1 LSKVAYSVPFAPY
14 TWNIA
19 GGIYLDDVD
28 DIFREQMIKTGTF
41 IGVMLLLVVGMSLLL
56 RGSILKPLAAMTG
69 TMQELASG
77 DTTTGIPALGRRD
90 EIGAMA
96 RSLQVFKE
104 SMIETG
110 RLRSEQDALKQQAE
124 AERVGLLSSMANDF
138 EGSVGASLDLLTRS
152 AADMRATSQNMSTMA
167 EEASRQTS
175 TVANVA
181 EEATANVQTV
191 AAATEELSSSV
202 SEIGRQ
208 VAQSTEIAAKAM
220 MEANRTNA
228 TVQGLSDAAQ
238 KIGDVV
244 KLINDIASQTNL
256 LALNATIEAARAG
269 DAGKGFAVV
278 ANEVKSLA
286 TQTAKATEE
295 ISAQVAAMQ
304 NVTGEAVQAIEG
316 IGGTIAT
323 INQIAT
329 TIASAVEQQGAA
341 TREIAR
347 NVQQAAAGTGKVS
360 SDIAGVSRTA
370 GEAGQSAMKVRTA
383 AEQLSDQS
391 SALRTRINN
400 FLANIRAA

>member
-1 LSKVAYSVPFAPY
+1 
-14 TWNIA
+14 
-19 GGIYLDDVD
+19 
-28 DIFREQMIKTGTF
+28 
-41 IGVMLLLVVGMSLLL
+41 MLLLVLGMSLLL
-56 RGSILKPLAAMTG
+56 RRSILKPLAAMTA
-69 TMQELASG
+69 TMQELAGG
-77 DTTTGIPALGRRD
+77 DTTTEIPALGRRD

-152 AADMRATSQNMSTMA
+152 AGEMRETSQNMSTMA

-181 EEATANVQTV
+181 EQATANVQTV

-238 KIGDVV
+238 KIGD
-244 KLINDIASQTNL
+244 
-256 LALNATIEAARAG
+256 
-269 DAGKGFAVV
+269 
-278 ANEVKSLA
+278 
-286 TQTAKATEE
+286 
-295 ISAQVAAMQ
+295 

-329 TIASAVEQQGAA
+329 MIASAVEEQGAA
-341 TREIAR
+341 TQEIAR

-383 AEQLSDQS
+383 AERLSDQS
-391 SALRTRINN
+391 SALRTGINH

>member
-1 LSKVAYSVPFAPY
+1 
-14 TWNIA
+14 
-19 GGIYLDDVD
+19 
-28 DIFREQMIKTGTF
+28 
-41 IGVMLLLVVGMSLLL
+41 
-56 RGSILKPLAAMTG
+56 
-69 TMQELASG
+69 
-77 DTTTGIPALGRRD
+77 
-90 EIGAMA
+90 
-96 RSLQVFKE
+96 
-104 SMIETG
+104 
-110 RLRSEQDALKQQAE
+110 
-124 AERVGLLSSMANDF
+124 
-138 EGSVGASLDLLTRS
+138 
-152 AADMRATSQNMSTMA
+152 
-167 EEASRQTS
+167 
-175 TVANVA
+175 
-181 EEATANVQTV
+181 
-191 AAATEELSSSV
+191 
-202 SEIGRQ
+202 
-208 VAQSTEIAAKAM
+208 M

-329 TIASAVEQQGAA
+329 MIASAVQEQGAA
-341 TREIAR
+341 TQEIAR

-383 AEQLSDQS
+383 AERLSDQS
-391 SALRTRINN
+391 SALRTGINH